1 VPALSRPGTLYHPSM
16 PSDDRV
22 RALVAVLLWSHVGVV
37 ACRGEER
44 PAAPAAERPAHTVMR
59 EPFGTTPDGTQ
70 VDVYT
75 LRNTAGVEVRAI
87 TYGAIITSLRTA
99 DRRGVTGDIVLGFD
113 TLDGY
118 LKGHPYFGAIVGRYG
133 NRIGGARFSL
143 EGASYTLAANNG
155 PNHLHGGIMG
165 FDKFV
170 WTAQPVS
177 WRNAVVFS
185 RTSADG
191 EEGYPGSLA
200 VQVTYELTD
209 RNELIVDYVATT
221 DKPTPV
227 NLTQHSYFNLSGDGA
242 SDILGHS
249 LLINA
254 DRYTPVDAT
263 LIPTGELAP
272 VEGTPFDFRIPMPI
286 GARIDTP
293 HPQIANGQGY
303 DHNWVLN
310 RTGDG
315 LQLAA
320 RVVEPTSGRSLEVS
334 TTEPG
339 MQFYAGNFLDGTI
352 TGKGG
357 RKYPR
362 RSGFCLET
370 QHFPDSPNK
379 PAFPSTIL
387 RPGSEYRSRTVFRF
401 GVE

>member
-1 VPALSRPGTLYHPSM
+1 VHANQG
-16 PSDDRV
+16 
-22 RALVAVLLWSHVGVV
+22 RALLLTAWLGCQLATLACGPQEQPVTPPPSHSIV
-37 ACRGEER
+37 
-44 PAAPAAERPAHTVMR
+44 R
-59 EPFGTTPDGTQ
+59 EPFGAMPDGTG

-75 LRNTAGVEVRAI
+75 LRDASGLEVRAI
-87 TYGAIITSLRTA
+87 TYGGIITSLKTPDRTGA
-99 DRRGVTGDIVLGFD
+99 FGDIVLGFNS
-113 TLDGY
+113 LDGY
-118 LKGHPYFGAIVGRYG
+118 LKRHPYFGAIVGRYG

-143 EGASYTLAANNG
+143 DDANYTLAANNG
-155 PNHLHGGIMG
+155 PHHLHGGVRG
-165 FDKFV
+165 FDAYV

-177 WRNAVVFS
+177 WRNAIVFS
-185 RTSADG
+185 RTSPDG
-191 EEGYPGSLA
+191 EEGYPGALS

-209 RNELIVDYVATT
+209 RNELVVEYLATT
-221 DKPTPV
+221 DKATPV
-227 NLTQHSYFNLSGDGA
+227 NLTQHSYFNLAGEGTG
-242 SDILGHS
+242 DILGHT
-249 LLINA
+249 LLVNA

-272 VEGTPFDFRIPMPI
+272 VEGTPFDFRKATPI
-286 GARIDTP
+286 GARIDAA

-303 DHNWVLN
+303 DHNFVLN

-320 RVVEPTSGRSLEVS
+320 RVVEPSSGRTLEVS

-339 MQFYAGNFLDGTI
+339 VQFYAGNFLDGTL
-352 TGKGG
+352 TGKAG
-357 RKYPR
+357 RNYQR